1 MLCLVT
7 FLSKVKGCFVKDEAM
22 MHVDKK
28 KGLLSKQEKY
38 AGIRRED
45 IP

>member
-7 FLSKVKGCFVKDEAM
+7 FLSKAQGCFVKDEAILRI
-22 MHVDKK
+22 DKR

>member
-7 FLSKVKGCFVKDEAM
+7 FLAKAQGCFVKDEAILRI
-22 MHVDKK
+22 DKR
-28 KGLLSKQEKY
+28 KGLLTKKEKY

-45 IP
+45 IS